1 MKPWNGLLLMLLLAA
16 CATRPDQQIYVLG
29 APVVPAAGV
38 RDDTGRR
45 VIEVKRVLVPDYLD
59 STDILLR
66 TGANELTPSR
76 TGVWGERLSIGITQ
90 ALAGALARR
99 VPSAVVVARP
109 PVARPAVQVL
119 VDVSDL
125 RATAA
130 GEAVLTAHW
139 TVLRLSG
146 AAAAPRTDTSAQGSF
161 VAHWEGSG
169 DAAVVAAIGSVI
181 DQLADRIAVS
191 VQ

>member
-1 MKPWNGLLLMLLLAA
+1 MKSWKGLLLILLLAG
-16 CATRPDQQIYVLG
+16 CTTWPDQQIYVLG
-29 APVVPAAGV
+29 APGEPAAGV

-59 STDILLR
+59 STDITLR

-119 VDVSDL
+119 VDVSGL
-125 RATAA
+125 RATAG

-146 AAAAPRTDTSAQGSF
+146 AAAPRTATSAQGSF
-161 VAHWEGSG
+161 LAHGEGSG